1 MRYWPPPSVT
11 TDRAFSMS
19 AGLEASTVTPGSTAR
34 EASFTTPVMEAC
46 ANAADGIRRAS
57 STATRQRAWNRP
69 MTPPSVG
76 CLLLVPVFPRG
87 RERVGEA
94 VRADPSADLLHRRA
108 PRGDERRRP
117 RAGEHLRVLDAR
129 LVFDRVA
136 VHGAPPFGHV
146 KRVGVRPPPLAGGR
160 RLVAAV
166 GEPRLRVE
174 AGHVHDQRVAVP
186 PRDRVAEVGRDDVLG
201 VGEAVTVRNDAE
213 AVVILREHDDVT
225 GVLHD
230 LKRPR
235 RACRGARHAVRDA
248 AQQRI
253 VRLAQIAHLS
263 QRRRRVEAFE
273 LRKICALDLAA
284 GTARRPDARQVR
296 LAVGQPL
303 HGTCRA
309 GGCAR
314 RLCRRM
320 RRQHRHERADEQ
332 AGKAGGNK
340 ARRHCGALHGADAV
354 PARVMWSRLYRPR
367 QPVSTCVDRLR
378 ARALYVCSTC
388 GAEGRAP
395 MKRCLVALL
404 VAAAWTCARPALAH
418 HSFAATYLET
428 QSVTI
433 EGEIVQ
439 FVFRN
444 PHSFVHVNVKEKD
457 GTTTVYNIEWGGT
470 GQLGGTR
477 GTGGC

>member
-19 AGLEASTVTPGSTAR
+19 AGLEASTVTPGSTAP

-46 ANAADGIRRAS
+46 ANAAEGIRRAS
-57 STATRQRAWNRP
+57 STATRQRAANRP

-76 CLLLVPVFPRG
+76 CLLLVLVFPRG
-87 RERVGEA
+87 RERVGET
-94 VRADPSADLLHRRA
+94 VRADPFTDLLHRRA
-108 PRGDERRRP
+108 SRGDERGGP
-117 RAGEHLRVLDAR
+117 RARELLRGLDDR

-253 VRLAQIAHLS
+253 VRLAEIAHIP
-263 QRRRRVEAFE
+263 QRRRRVAAFK
-273 LRKICALDLAA
+273 LPKIGALDLTPR
-284 GTARRPDARQVR
+284 TARP
-296 LAVGQPL
+296 PPPPP
-303 HGTCRA
+303 
-309 GGCAR
+309 R
-314 RLCRRM
+314 RLSV
-320 RRQHRHERADEQ
+320 
-332 AGKAGGNK
+332 GKA
-340 ARRHCGALHGADAV
+340 
-354 PARVMWSRLYRPR
+354 
-367 QPVSTCVDRLR
+367 
-378 ARALYVCSTC
+378 
-388 GAEGRAP
+388 
-395 MKRCLVALL
+395 
-404 VAAAWTCARPALAH
+404 
-418 HSFAATYLET
+418 
-428 QSVTI
+428 
-433 EGEIVQ
+433 
-439 FVFRN
+439 
-444 PHSFVHVNVKEKD
+444 
-457 GTTTVYNIEWGGT
+457 
-470 GQLGGTR
+470 
-477 GTGGC
+477 